1 MDRSINFHFLGPS
14 RRTGVISSQPVATK
28 IILSHYYLAGNE
40 IKRRSGGE
48 AVSLTK
54 YSTANVD
61 PLSGIDRS
69 SSPKESEISLI
80 VLEGFLGS
88 SLFLIYT
95 PVTLST
101 IGFLIAKYFTSMTIK
116 VNEILLFL
124 YSWSCI
130 FDNYSSLDRRCRFSL
145 FLAVTLSTT
154 VHHFLNIR

>member
-28 IILSHYYLAGNE
+28 IILSHHYLPGNE

-48 AVSLTK
+48 AVGLTK

-61 PLSGIDRS
+61 PLSGIDWS
-69 SSPKESEISLI
+69 QLEPKREWNISHRPR
-80 VLEGFLGS
+80 GFS
-88 SLFLIYT
+88 RFLSILDMHPCY
-95 PVTLST
+95 
-101 IGFLIAKYFTSMTIK
+101 
-116 VNEILLFL
+116 EILLFL

>member
-14 RRTGVISSQPVATK
+14 RRTGVISSQPVVTK
-28 IILSHYYLAGNE
+28 IILSHHYLAGNE

-48 AVSLTK
+48 AVGLTK

-61 PLSGIDRS
+61 PLSGIDWS
-69 SSPKESEISLI
+69 QLEPKREWNISHRPRRFSRFPLYSWYAP
-80 VLEGFLGS
+80 LLHFRQSGS
-88 SLFLIYT
+88 LLLNISR
-95 PVTLST
+95 
-101 IGFLIAKYFTSMTIK
+101 TIK
-116 VNEILLFL
+116 VSEILLSL